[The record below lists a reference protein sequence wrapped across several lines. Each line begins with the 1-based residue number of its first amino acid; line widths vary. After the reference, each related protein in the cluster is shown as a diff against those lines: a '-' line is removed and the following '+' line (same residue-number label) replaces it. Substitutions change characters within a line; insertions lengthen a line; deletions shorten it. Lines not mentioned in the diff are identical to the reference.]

1 MIQKTLSFKGD
12 GFAVLKKFSGKSGL
26 FFLDS
31 SLRNTA
37 HTHSYIGFSP
47 VKVIVGKNLNQLGDV
62 LEGQR
67 KLKAKA
73 VGFIGYEGDF
83 HFGLYQQW
91 LQINHATGQ
100 ITVHA
105 ATQQA
110 LQRIIDDLEH
120 APTAVPVIKPQTF
133 KSKSNFNKTQYMG
146 AVTQALRAITRGDI
160 YQINLSRVIQAN
172 VHVDAMAL
180 YAALRTFSPSP
191 FAAYYDCG
199 DKQILSS
206 SPERFLKL
214 NNGIVSVKPMKG
226 TRPRGKNKAEDL
238 RLKNDLRVSA
248 KEIAELL
255 MVTDLER
262 NDLGRICDYGSV
274 RVTSMRSIE
283 TYKTVFQATATIEGK
298 LHKDRNV
305 LDLIKATFP
314 SGSVTGCPK
323 IAAMGLIK
331 KLEKTPRG
339 FYTGA
344 FGYID
349 PDGNMDLSVLIRSLL
364 VTKNNVRY
372 HVGGGIVADSNPA
385 QEYAET
391 TLKAKAMEQ
400 ALKAVIHG

>member
-1 MIQKTLSFKGD
+1 MIKKSLSFKGD
-12 GFAVLKKFSGKSGL
+12 TFAVLKKFSGKSGL

-37 HTHSYIGFSP
+37 HVHSYIGFSP
-47 VKVIVGKNLNQLGDV
+47 VKVIVGKNLNQLCAV
-62 LEGQR
+62 LQGQR

-73 VGFIGYEGDF
+73 VGYIGYEGDF

-91 LQINHATGQ
+91 LAINHKTQ
-100 ITVHA
+100 RITIHA
-105 ATQQA
+105 ATQQS
-110 LQRIIDDLEH
+110 ISNIVDILEH
-120 APTAVPVIKPQTF
+120 APTTVPVIQPQRVTF
-133 KSKSNFNKTQYMG
+133 KSNFNKTAYVN
-146 AVTQALRAITRGDI
+146 AVKHALEAITRGDI

-172 VHVDAMAL
+172 VQIDPMAL

-214 NNGIVSVKPMKG
+214 DQGIVSVKPMKG
-226 TRPRGKNKAEDL
+226 TRPRGKTKAEDTRL
-238 RLKNDLRVSA
+238 REDLKHSA

-262 NDLGRICDYGSV
+262 NDLGRVCDYGSV
-274 RVTSMRSIE
+274 KVTSMRTIE
-283 TYKTVFQATATIEGK
+283 RYKTVFQATATIEGK
-298 LHKDRNV
+298 LHKDYDT

-323 IAAMGLIK
+323 IAAMKLIK
-331 KLEKTPRG
+331 KIEKAPRG

-349 PDGNMDLSVLIRSLL
+349 SDGNMDLSVLIRSML
-364 VTKNNVRY
+364 VTKKNIRY

-400 ALKAVIHG
+400 AIRSLSK